1 MSSAIDLGGLKA
13 LVIDDQEFVRTI
25 VKKML
30 QQVGV
35 GVVVE
40 AHDGN
45 SGLTVVESE
54 RPDIV
59 ICDVQMRPV
68 DGFGFVKALRA
79 LPYGEKLPVI
89 MLTAHTDAT
98 TVARAKELK
107 VDAFLAKPV
116 LPPALREKIIKVI
129 ADARTAG

>member
-35 GVVVE
+35 GVIVE

-45 SGLTVVESE
+45 SGLTVVDSE

-79 LPYGEKLPVI
+79 LPFGETLPVI

-107 VDAFLAKPV
+107 VNAFLAKPV
-116 LPPALREKIIKVI
+116 LPPALKEKIIKVI
-129 ADARTAG
+129 GDARNAG